1 MSAYATACR
10 DAPKGAA
17 IPKPNLSVMKT
28 LVRPAIMNPTKFMIQ
43 ITETEKSQTKALA
56 VIWFEA
62 LTDEIVNL
70 DDVIS
75 ANA

>member
-1 MSAYATACR
+1 
-10 DAPKGAA
+10 
-17 IPKPNLSVMKT
+17 
-28 LVRPAIMNPTKFMIQ
+28 MIQ